1 MIILKLRTMKII
13 GLNQNIVWK
22 DKQANFSLVEDK
34 FKDLEADLF
43 LLPEMFSTGF
53 YMKPEELA
61 DRQEESLSWMKSFA
75 KSKNSAIA
83 GSVSVKE
90 NDKFYNRIYFVEP
103 DGSYHFYDKKH
114 LFTYSGED
122 KVYTAGNERVIVEY
136 NGFRIL
142 LQVCFDARFPVFSR
156 NKKDFDVVLYVAN
169 WPETRVLAWETL
181 TRARAIENQAYV
193 FALNRIGTDGN
204 QLNYVES
211 SHCFFAD
218 GTDVSTKKNDL
229 VLAELDLNK
238 LKDFR
243 KSFPFLEDADEFILI
258 D

>member
-1 MIILKLRTMKII
+1 MKII
-13 GLNQNIVWK
+13 GLSQNIIWK
-22 DKQANFSLVEDK
+22 EKYENFLLIEEK
-34 FKDLEADLF
+34 FKYLEADFF
-43 LLPEMFSTGF
+43 LLQEIFKTGL
-53 YMKPEELA
+53 YMKAQEVADEEEQA
-61 DRQEESLSWMKSFA
+61 LSWMKNFA
-75 KSKNSAIA
+75 KTKNAAIG
-83 GSVSVKE
+83 GSVSVKD
-90 NDKFYNRIYFVEP
+90 NDKFYNRFYFVKP

-156 NKKDFDVVLYVAN
+156 NKRDYDVVLYVAN
-169 WPETRVLAWETL
+169 WPETRILAWETL

-243 KSFPFLEDADEFILI
+243 KSFPFLDDADEFILL

>member
-1 MIILKLRTMKII
+1 MKII

-61 DRQEESLSWMKSFA
+61 DRQEESLSWMKFFA

-90 NDKFYNRIYFVEP
+90 NDKFYNRFYFVEP

-156 NKKDFDVVLYVAN
+156 NKKDYDVVLYVAN

>member
-1 MIILKLRTMKII
+1 MKII
-13 GLNQNIVWK
+13 GLNQNIIWK
-22 DKQANFSLVEDK
+22 NKYANFALIEK
-34 FKDLEADLF
+34 EFENQEADLF
-43 LLPEMFSTGF
+43 LLPEMFTTGF
-53 YMKPEELA
+53 YMKAQEVADEEELA
-61 DRQEESLSWMKSFA
+61 LTWMKNFA
-75 KSKNSAIA
+75 KTKNAAIG
-83 GSVSVKE
+83 GSVSVKD
-90 NDKFYNRIYFVEP
+90 NNKFYNRFYFVKP
-103 DGSYHFYDKKH
+103 DGTYHQYDKRH
-114 LFTYSGED
+114 LFSYTGED
-122 KVYTAGNERVIVEY
+122 KVYTAGTERVVVEY
-136 NGFRIL
+136 LGFRFL
-142 LQVCFDARFPVFSR
+142 LQVCFDARFPVFAR
-156 NKKDFDVVLYVAN
+156 NRKDYDVILNVAN

-243 KSFPFLEDADEFILI
+243 KSFPFLEDSDEFILI

>member
-90 NDKFYNRIYFVEP
+90 NDKFYNRFYFVKP
-103 DGSYHFYDKKH
+103 DGSYHFYNKKH

-122 KVYTAGNERVIVEY
+122 KVYTAGNEKVIVEY
-136 NGFRIL
+136 KGFRIL

-156 NKKDFDVVLYVAN
+156 NKRDYDVILYVAN

>member
-1 MIILKLRTMKII
+1 MKII
-13 GLNQNIVWK
+13 GLNQDIVWK
-22 DKQANFSLVEDK
+22 DKQANFSLIENK
-34 FKDLEADLF
+34 FNDLEADLF

-53 YMKPEELA
+53 YMKPEEVA

-90 NDKFYNRIYFVEP
+90 NDKFYNRFYFVEP

-156 NKKDFDVVLYVAN
+156 NKRDYDVVLYVAN
-169 WPETRVLAWETL
+169 WPETRILAWETL

>member
-1 MIILKLRTMKII
+1 MKII

-22 DKQANFSLVEDK
+22 DKQANFSLIEDK

-90 NDKFYNRIYFVEP
+90 NDKFYNRFYFVKP
-103 DGSYHFYDKKH
+103 DVSYHFYNKKH

-122 KVYTAGNERVIVEY
+122 KVYTAGNERVIVEFK
-136 NGFRIL
+136 GIRIL

-156 NKKDFDVVLYVAN
+156 NKRDYDVVLYVAN
-169 WPETRVLAWETL
+169 WPETRILAWETL

-243 KSFPFLEDADEFILI
+243 KSFPFLEDADEFILR

>member
-1 MIILKLRTMKII
+1 MTEVGLRPSPY
-13 GLNQNIVWK
+13 L
-22 DKQANFSLVEDK
+22 
-34 FKDLEADLF
+34 
-43 LLPEMFSTGF
+43 
-53 YMKPEELA
+53 
-61 DRQEESLSWMKSFA
+61 
-75 KSKNSAIA
+75 
-83 GSVSVKE
+83 
-90 NDKFYNRIYFVEP
+90 
-103 DGSYHFYDKKH
+103 YDKKH

-156 NKKDFDVVLYVAN
+156 NKRDYDVVLYVAN
-169 WPETRVLAWETL
+169 WPETRILAWETL

>member
-75 KSKNSAIA
+75 KSKNTAIA

-90 NDKFYNRIYFVEP
+90 NDKFYNRFYFVEP
-103 DGSYHFYDKKH
+103 DGSYHFYNKKH

-243 KSFPFLEDADEFILI
+243 KSFPFLDDADEFILV

>member
-1 MIILKLRTMKII
+1 MKII
-13 GLNQNIVWK
+13 GLNQNIIWK
-22 DKQANFSLVEDK
+22 DKRANFSLIEEK
-34 FKDLEADLF
+34 FKNWEADLF

-53 YMKPEELA
+53 YMKPDEVA
-61 DRQEESLSWMKSFA
+61 DEHQESLSWMISFA

-90 NDKFYNRIYFVEP
+90 NDKFYNRFYFVKP
-103 DGSYHFYDKKH
+103 DGSFHFYDKKH

-122 KVYTAGNERVIVEY
+122 KVYTSGNNRVIVEY
-136 NGFRIL
+136 LGFRIL
-142 LQVCFDARFPVFSR
+142 LQVCFDARFPVFAR
-156 NKKDFDVVLYVAN
+156 NKKDYDVILYVAN

-204 QLNYVES
+204 NLKYQES

-218 GTDVSTKKNDL
+218 GSEISTKNEDF
-229 VLAELDLNK
+229 VFAELNLEK
-238 LKDFR
+238 LQNFR
-243 KSFPFLEDADEFILI
+243 KDFPFLEDADDFILK
-258 D
+258 

>member
-1 MIILKLRTMKII
+1 MKII
-13 GLNQNIVWK
+13 GLSQNIIWK
-22 DKQANFSLVEDK
+22 EKYENFLLIEEK

-43 LLPEMFSTGF
+43 LLPEMFTTGF
-53 YMKPEELA
+53 YMKTQEVADEEELA
-61 DRQEESLSWMKSFA
+61 LTWMKNFA
-75 KSKNSAIA
+75 KTKNAAIG
-83 GSVSVKE
+83 GSVSVKD
-90 NDKFYNRIYFVEP
+90 NDKFYNRFYFVKP
-103 DGSYHFYDKKH
+103 DGSYHFYNKKH

-156 NKKDFDVVLYVAN
+156 NKKDYDVVLYVAN
-169 WPETRVLAWETL
+169 WPETRILAWETL

>member
-1 MIILKLRTMKII
+1 MKII
-13 GLNQNIVWK
+13 GLNQNIIWK
-22 DKQANFSLVEDK
+22 DKRANFSLIEEK
-34 FKDLEADLF
+34 FKNWEADLF

-53 YMKPEELA
+53 YMKPDEVA
-61 DRQEESLSWMKSFA
+61 DEHQESLSWMISFA

-90 NDKFYNRIYFVEP
+90 NDKFYNRFYFVKP
-103 DGSYHFYDKKH
+103 DGSFHFYDKKH

-122 KVYTAGNERVIVEY
+122 KVYTSGNNRVIVECL
-136 NGFRIL
+136 GFRIL
-142 LQVCFDARFPVFSR
+142 LQVCFDARFPVFAR
-156 NKKDFDVVLYVAN
+156 NKKDYDVILYVAN

-204 QLNYVES
+204 NLKYQES

-218 GTDVSTKKNDL
+218 GSEISTKNEDF
-229 VLAELDLNK
+229 VFAELNLEK
-238 LKDFR
+238 LQNFR
-243 KSFPFLEDADEFILI
+243 KDFPFLEDADDFILK
-258 D
+258 